1 MPVTLSV
8 DMFKELG
15 VALLFGFIAG
25 GLFLLGQL
33 MYAQL
38 VLMPRQITSSGT
50 LAVNVDIWW
59 AVRAA
64 GVACIGYLVWQMW
77 PRRKPSR

>member
-1 MPVTLSV
+1 
-8 DMFKELG
+8 MFKELG

-25 GLFLLGQL
+25 GIFLLGQL

-38 VLMPRQITSSGT
+38 VLMPRLVARGDS
-50 LAVNVDIWW
+50 LAVSVDIWW

-64 GVACIGYLVWQMW
+64 AVACIGYLAWMMW
-77 PRRKPSR
+77 PGRKPRR

>member
-1 MPVTLSV
+1 
-8 DMFKELG
+8 MFKELG

-25 GLFLLGQL
+25 GVFLLGQL

-50 LAVNVDIWW
+50 LAVSVDVWW

-64 GVACIGYLVWQMW
+64 VVACIGYLAWQMW
-77 PRRKPSR
+77 PRSKPSH